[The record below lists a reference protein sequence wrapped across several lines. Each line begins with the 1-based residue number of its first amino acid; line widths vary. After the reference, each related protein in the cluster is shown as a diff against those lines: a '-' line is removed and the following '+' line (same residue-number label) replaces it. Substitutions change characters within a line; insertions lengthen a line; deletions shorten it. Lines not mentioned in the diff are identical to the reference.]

1 MQKIL
6 FFSFLFIIN
15 TISAQFYR
23 TPWVSQVELEI
34 SIPMKVEY
42 SNNQSLYYTEKGN
55 EYVRDTNLDKKVIYG
70 VNYSINY
77 EWFDKFSVGGMA
89 GFTYLPY
96 PSMLVSKLGGIL
108 HYNAIEELNMDFFL
122 SLSCFFPITKDVKT
136 DIGEGKVGIN
146 FALFNQDKYLFYITS
161 YLIIADFKRET
172 STFCDKQPYSVAF
185 KGGGLGVGVKF

>member
-23 TPWVSQVELEI
+23 TPWVSQVELEM

-55 EYVRDTNLDKKVIYG
+55 EYVKDTNLDKRVIYG

-96 PSMLVSKLGGIL
+96 PSMLVSKEE
-108 HYNAIEELNMDFFL
+108 YCAIMLLRN
-122 SLSCFFPITKDVKT
+122 
-136 DIGEGKVGIN
+136 
-146 FALFNQDKYLFYITS
+146 
-161 YLIIADFKRET
+161 
-172 STFCDKQPYSVAF
+172 
-185 KGGGLGVGVKF
+185 